1 MLYGANCSGEQQNK
15 EKTKTVLNRGD
26 HGGLTEED
34 I

>member
-1 MLYGANCSGEQQNK
+1 MLYGDYCSGEQQNK
-15 EKTKTVLNRGD
+15 EKTKRILNRGD